1 MGRGRVEGGGLRIG
15 TAQVWGLRLRS
26 SPGWLAPLCRGLLE
40 TDRQRV
46 VSSPVTLDI
55 GETQDSGLVLCLA
68 STLRAFALGDPICS
82 QGCNYTQRQKRLWFI
97 RELRLDLPDS
107 PVISMPHTGPK
118 PVPPPT
124 PPPHTHHLD
133 PLLLLT
139 LSVHWDPGP
148 VPLLPDSVFHPPL
161 YPHTPSWLRV
171 SPQPPLHP
179 PLHPPPLQLPS
190 SVLPPP
196 RADPPLPCSQPSL
209 GP

>member
-1 MGRGRVEGGGLRIG
+1 MGRQALLEKEQEGDCPALPELLAQPLSLTRSQRTPSPSLAQGRLEVMGRGRVEGGGLRIG

-139 LSVHWDPGP
+139 LSVH
-148 VPLLPDSVFHPPL
+148 
-161 YPHTPSWLRV
+161 
-171 SPQPPLHP
+171 
-179 PLHPPPLQLPS
+179 
-190 SVLPPP
+190 
-196 RADPPLPCSQPSL
+196 
-209 GP
+209 